1 MRTLI
6 VQQFGVSLDGFSAT
20 EDNDGWRRWGE
31 ITDPELDARIVDNV
45 RRAGTHIMGRQTYH
59 GHEGHWPKALDS
71 PDPSERAI
79 AELLDRASKVVFSRS
94 LPEATWA
101 GTSVARGDTAEE
113 IARLRSEPGG
123 EILAVGGVVFL
134 RSLVRLG
141 LFDSVRLYV
150 QPYVAGTGVSIFGA
164 AAEPVSLRLASCR
177 AFTSGVLELVYD
189 KVPAA

>member
-31 ITDPELDARIVDNV
+31 ITDPELDTRIVDNV
-45 RRAGTHIMGRQTYH
+45 RRAGTHIMGRRTYH
-59 GHEGHWPKALDS
+59 GHEGHWPKALHS
-71 PDPSERAI
+71 ADPSERAI
-79 AELLDRASKVVFSRS
+79 AEVLDRASKVVFSRS
-94 LPEATWA
+94 LTEAAWA
-101 GTSVARGDTAEE
+101 GTRVARGDTAAE

-141 LFDSVRLYV
+141 LFDAIRLYV
-150 QPYVAGTGVSIFGA
+150 QPYVAGTGVSIFDA
-164 AAEPVSLRLASCR
+164 IREPAGLRLASSR
-177 AFTSGVLELVYD
+177 AYPSGVLELVYD
-189 KVPAA
+189 KMPAA